1 MQKYFGLMIQL
12 IFLAGCV
19 ENNVSPDVGSN
30 QNSSTKPLIKNEKY
44 VLLPGG
50 GARHQ
55 SSIQINGKKFL
66 RYQPTTPWYLFD
78 TEVSQYVTATNSLVL
93 SCNDLQ
99 TALADAGLSATITQW
114 RQIALHT
121 YQAEFEMSLT
131 EANYR
136 RLQKTR
142 CQVEWLLD
150 YSPKRQAEE
159 M

>member
-12 IFLAGCV
+12 VFLAGCV
-19 ENNVSPDVGSN
+19 ENNASPI
-30 QNSSTKPLIKNEKY
+30 QNDSAKLLIKNEKGI
-44 VLLPGG
+44 VLPSV
-50 GARHQ
+50 GARQ
-55 SSIQINGKKFL
+55 PGSLQINGKKFL

-78 TEVSQYVTATNSLVL
+78 TEVSQYVTASNSLVL